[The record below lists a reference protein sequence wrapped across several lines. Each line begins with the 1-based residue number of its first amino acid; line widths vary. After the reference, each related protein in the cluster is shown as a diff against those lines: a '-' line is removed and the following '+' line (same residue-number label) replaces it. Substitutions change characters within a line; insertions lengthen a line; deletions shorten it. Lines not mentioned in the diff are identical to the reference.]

1 MNGKHQ
7 FYGLLLGA
15 INRMPL
21 SVKQFTLR
29 TKRMSKVIVSIGWGS
44 EFVMDADKA
53 LTLLDLLKDAEKY
66 QDKYNKNGNT
76 FHIFPQDKELATLKV
91 LSTNMYN
98 LAKLAGKPEES

>member
-1 MNGKHQ
+1 
-7 FYGLLLGA
+7 
-15 INRMPL
+15 MPP
-21 SVKQFTLR
+21 SVKQYMLR
-29 TKRMSKVIVSIGWGS
+29 TNDMSKVIVTIGWNN

-66 QDKYNKNGNT
+66 QDKYGKNGNT

-98 LAKLAGKPEES
+98 LAKLAGKPEET

>member
-1 MNGKHQ
+1 M
-7 FYGLLLGA
+7 
-15 INRMPL
+15 
-21 SVKQFTLR
+21 LR
-29 TKRMSKVIVSIGWGS
+29 TNDMSKVIVSIGWNN

-66 QDKYNKNGNT
+66 QDKYGKNGNT

-98 LAKLAGKPEES
+98 LAKLAGKPEEN

>member
-1 MNGKHQ
+1 
-7 FYGLLLGA
+7 
-15 INRMPL
+15 MPP
-21 SVKQFTLR
+21 SVKQFMLR
-29 TKRMSKVIVSIGWGS
+29 TNDMSKVIVSIGWNN

-76 FHIFPQDKELATLKV
+76 FHIFPQDKEIATLKV

-98 LAKLAGKPEES
+98 LAKLAGKPEEN

>member
-1 MNGKHQ
+1 
-7 FYGLLLGA
+7 
-15 INRMPL
+15 MPP
-21 SVKQFTLR
+21 SVKQYMLR
-29 TKRMSKVIVSIGWGS
+29 TNDMSKVIVTIGWNN

>member
-1 MNGKHQ
+1 
-7 FYGLLLGA
+7 
-15 INRMPL
+15 MPP
-21 SVKQFTLR
+21 SVKQFMLR
-29 TKRMSKVIVSIGWGS
+29 TNDMSKVIVTIGWNN

-66 QDKYNKNGNT
+66 QDKYGKNGNT

-98 LAKLAGKPEES
+98 LAKLAGKPEEN

>member
-1 MNGKHQ
+1 
-7 FYGLLLGA
+7 
-15 INRMPL
+15 MPP
-21 SVKQFTLR
+21 SVKQFMLR
-29 TKRMSKVIVSIGWGS
+29 TNAMTKVIVSIGWNN

-76 FHIFPQDKELATLKV
+76 FHIFPQEKELATLKV

-98 LAKLAGKPEES
+98 LAKLAGKPEEN